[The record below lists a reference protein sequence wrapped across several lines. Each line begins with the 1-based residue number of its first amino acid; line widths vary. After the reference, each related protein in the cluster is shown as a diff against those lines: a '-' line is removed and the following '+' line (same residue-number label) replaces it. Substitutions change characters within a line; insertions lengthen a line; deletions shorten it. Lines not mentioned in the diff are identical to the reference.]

1 MIDLAFHEVD
11 WDEILA
17 KGSWDD
23 LAWLKTK
30 VERRMK
36 SMKPEIVARK
46 KIIKKELI

>member
-23 LAWLKTK
+23 LAWLKIK
-30 VERRMK
+30 IDRKMA
-36 SMKPEIVARK
+36 SMKTGIVVRK
-46 KIIKKELI
+46 KLIKKD